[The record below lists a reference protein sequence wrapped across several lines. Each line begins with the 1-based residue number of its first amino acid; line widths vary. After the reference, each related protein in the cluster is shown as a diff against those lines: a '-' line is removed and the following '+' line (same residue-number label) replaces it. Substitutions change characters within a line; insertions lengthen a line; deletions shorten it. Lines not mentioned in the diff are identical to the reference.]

1 MLGEDKSEID
11 TDRRQ
16 YRRVKVLLDG
26 RLMLSDRSEFA
37 CRVADMSPGSV
48 AFSTGGAGRL
58 GERVIA
64 YVDHVG
70 RLDGRIA
77 RVKPDGFALRFD
89 APPNKHTKLVRQLT
103 WLEKKHAL
111 NLPEDRRYGRIE
123 PRNQAGVLIFEDGRR
138 HGCRIVDLSLSGAAV
153 ETDVVPPIG
162 APVSLGSMRGRVA
175 RHFEGGISIE
185 FTVLQRGQALKP
197 FLD

>member
-1 MLGEDKSEID
+1 MLGEDHTEID

-16 YRRVKVLLDG
+16 YRRVKVLLNG
-26 RLMLSDRSEFA
+26 RLMLSDRSEFP
-37 CRVADMSPGSV
+37 CSVADMSPGSV
-48 AFSTGGAGRL
+48 GLSTGGAGRL

-77 RVKPDGFALRFD
+77 RVKPDGFALRFN
-89 APPNKHTKLVRQLT
+89 APPNKQTKLVRQLT
-103 WLEKKHAL
+103 WLESKHAL
-111 NLPEDRRYGRIE
+111 NLPEDRRNERIE
-123 PRNQAGVLIFEDGRR
+123 PRNQAGVLTLDDGRR
-138 HGCRIVDLSLSGAAV
+138 HGCQIIDLSLSGAAV

-162 APVSLGSMRGRVA
+162 ATVWLGSMHGRVA

-185 FTVLQRGQALKP
+185 FTVLQRRQTLKP